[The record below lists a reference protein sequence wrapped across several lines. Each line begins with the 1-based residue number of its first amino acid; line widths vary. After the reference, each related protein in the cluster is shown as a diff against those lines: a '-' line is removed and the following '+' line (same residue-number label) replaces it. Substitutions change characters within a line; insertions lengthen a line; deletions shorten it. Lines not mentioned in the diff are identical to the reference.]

1 MRPVALGRGQIQGLK
16 MTDLVMVAM
25 GLGFFVIALAYV
37 AACDRL

>member
-1 MRPVALGRGQIQGLK
+1 MARRLRPAQEAQ
-16 MTDLVMVAM
+16 MTDVVMLAM